1 MKRRIL
7 TLCLVAML
15 LVAMVPAQVLA
26 DEAGAVASVGAVSY
40 GDLADALKAAQET
53 SGTVVLQKD
62 LEITGHVTVPSGVT
76 LDLGGNDLVA
86 TGYVTAYGNVTD
98 GAAGGQGKI
107 TAKRVHVMGDDSF
120 LPIYDSAAGG
130 YRFYAYKLL
139 NLGGRDAGQNAIKFG
154 IRLELTN
161 TDGYTLLGTTAN
173 SGLTLA
179 AKVSW
184 ADEPVLLPYTFKSAT
199 VAAFGNAAADKAAQN
214 QAVTTAIVLTIT
226 GLEALEAGSSVY
238 LQPVLTSDTGLAVTG
253 EKAGYAKAPAITE
266 PSILIETVAAEA
278 GATSVAVQVR
288 IVNNPGIYSIGFNTR
303 YDESVLTLKS
313 VTYSTEFGGSGMAP
327 PLYNNFLVSWFNN
340 AALADVTK
348 DGSFVTFVF
357 DVAEN
362 AASGSTASISIVP
375 NSQEFYNAAD
385 NEVALDIVNGGI
397 TIR

>member
-1 MKRRIL
+1 MKRVFAVL
-7 TLCLVAML
+7 LALML
-15 LVAMVPAQVLA
+15 LVSLLCVGVQAEANAAAAVGETNYEELA
-26 DEAGAVASVGAVSY
+26 A
-40 GDLADALKAAQET
+40 ALKAAQET

-62 LEITGHVTVPSGVT
+62 LDLTGHVTVPSGVT
-76 LDLGGNDLVA
+76 LDLNGKALIT
-86 TGYVTAYGNVTD
+86 TGYVTVYGEVID
-98 GAAGGQGKI
+98 GAAGGKGVVSAKKI
-107 TAKRVHVMGDDSF
+107 HLMGDDSF
-120 LPIYDSAAGG
+120 LPIYDTAVNG

-139 NLGGRDAGQNAIKFG
+139 NLGGKDAGKNAVKFG

-161 TDGYTLLGTTAN
+161 TDGYAVLGNTAD
-173 SGLTLA
+173 SDLTLMA
-179 AKVSW
+179 NISW
-184 ADEPVLLPYTFKSAT
+184 DGGSIVLPYTFKAST
-199 VAAFGNAAADKAAQN
+199 IAAFGTGAAEKVAQN

-226 GLEALEAGSSVY
+226 GLDAIKEGGSVY
-238 LQPVLTSDTGLAVTG
+238 LQPVLTSDTKLSVTG
-253 EKAGYAKAPAITE
+253 EKAGFEKTAAIAE
-266 PSILIETVAAEA
+266 PSIVIETVTAEA
-278 GATSVAVQVR
+278 GAASVAVKVS

-303 YDESVLTLKS
+303 YDDSVLTLKS

-362 AASGSTASISIVP
+362 AASGSTASISVVP

-397 TIR
+397 VVR